1 MFKKLI
7 TTSLLLIIVV
17 ITMPLAAAQR
27 AIDPDLKPENAPG
40 VPLTGPARSE
50 CIKQHDEALYNKIQT
65 ELKGKTKEA
74 EIEKVYTDNADDIK
88 KYWDENSSMCR
99 GFEEEPITA
108 FIQILAGALLMLT
121 GGVAVIVI
129 AIGGIMYVTSRG
141 NQQQMEYA
149 KNTLTYGIIGM
160 VVIIFSYYIVKFVLQ
175 LIIGS

>member
-7 TTSLLLIIVV
+7 TTGILLIIIVT
-17 ITMPLAAAQR
+17 TMPLAAAQR

-40 VPLTGPARSE
+40 VPLTGPARME
-50 CIKQHDEALYNKIQT
+50 CIQKHDKALYNEIQT
-65 ELKGKTKEA
+65 ELKTKTTEKEKEA
-74 EIEKVYTDNADDIK
+74 LIKIYEDDIK

-160 VVIIFSYYIVKFVLQ
+160 VLIIFSYYIVKFVLQ